1 MSDEVGFGRVK
12 RQADPP
18 EVAAARDTVRNF
30 EENTH
35 GIEFSE
41 WEEDFIRGMA
51 RNLRTYRAFT
61 QISEVQ
67 QAALDR
73 IRTKL
78 DKAG

>member
-1 MSDEVGFGRVK
+1 MS
-12 RQADPP
+12 
-18 EVAAARDTVRNF
+18 